1 MKEIVLVMGF
11 PGSGKSTVTKDLVA
25 KGFKNY
31 NRDLIGSTDKLLDQ
45 LQKDISGGGTD
56 FVLDNTYGTKASRA
70 PIIKIAKDNGFTIS
84 CIEMSTTMEDAQF
97 NAVQRQIERLGK
109 YPTPEELKAANDV
122 NLFPPVVIY
131 SYKNKYEKPDKAEG
145 FDVITKLQFIRNQF
159 PADYIN
165 KAVIFDYDGTLRDTI
180 SGAKYPIDPSDVKI
194 LPGRIE
200 KLKQLKSEGYI
211 LLGLSN
217 QSGIAKGKLT
227 MDAAKA
233 CFKRTND
240 LLGFDI
246 DVEFCSHSI
255 PPVVCYCRK
264 PAPGYGVHFI
274 HKYKLD
280 PKQTIMVGDMTS
292 DKTFAARCGFQY
304 VDQSKFF

>member
-11 PGSGKSTVTKDLVA
+11 PGSGKSTVTKSLIA

-45 LQKDISGGGTD
+45 LQKDITGGGTD

-84 CIEMSTTMEDAQF
+84 CTEMSTTLEEAQF

-145 FDVITKLQFIRNQF
+145 FDFITKLQFIRNEF

-200 KLKQLKSEGYI
+200 KLKQLKAEGYI

-233 CFKRTND
+233 CFKKTND

-255 PPVVCYCRK
+255 PPVVCFCRK

-280 PKQTIMVGDMTS
+280 PKQTVMVGDMTS

>member
-1 MKEIVLVMGF
+1 MGF
-11 PGSGKSTVTKDLVA
+11 PGSGKSTITKELVS
-25 KGFKNY
+25 KGYTNY
-31 NRDLIGSTDKLLDQ
+31 NRDTIGSTEKLLSELTSALMPVRPFGRD
-45 LQKDISGGGTD
+45 KI
-56 FVLDNTYGTKASRA
+56 VLDNTYGTKESRK
-70 PIIKIAKDNGFTIS
+70 PIIELAKKYGYEIE
-84 CIEMSTTMEDAQF
+84 CIEMSTTMEEAQY

-109 YPTPEELKAANDV
+109 YPTPEELKEAKDV

-131 SYKNKYEKPDKAEG
+131 TYKNKYEKPDKAEG
-145 FDVITKLQFIRNQF
+145 FDDIVKYQFVRKPF
-159 PADYIN
+159 PAEYKN

-180 SGAKYPIDPSDVKI
+180 SGAKYPTDPSDVKI

-200 KLKQLKSEGYI
+200 KLKQLKAEGYI

-233 CFKRTND
+233 CFKKTND

-255 PPVVCYCRK
+255 PPVVCFCRK
-264 PAPGYGVHFI
+264 PSPGYGVHFI

-280 PKQTIMVGDMTS
+280 PAQTIMVGDMTS
-292 DKTFAARCGFQY
+292 DKTFAARCGFKY